1 MRAVVL
7 CGLALLLTG
16 CNAGPKVV
24 IQEQDDTTPA
34 AKAAPPANWEYK
46 TDRTSSWACARSVD
60 NAAELCFR
68 KERGHLD
75 SYLHLPSLE
84 GNPFFCQRGRCLTK
98 LKVDG
103 GPEQTLQGT
112 DDETGGTRIL
122 FFPDP
127 QKLLHEVQRA
137 KVLQVNPPMF
147 GVDQQFVFQVSGLSW
162 K

>member
-7 CGLALLLTG
+7 CGLVLLLTA

-34 AKAAPPANWEYK
+34 PKAAPVSNWEYK

-68 KERGHLD
+68 RERAHLD
-75 SYLHLPSLE
+75 SYLHLPFRE
-84 GNPFFCQRGRCLTK
+84 GNPFFCQRGRCPTK
-98 LKVDG
+98 LRMDA
-103 GPEQTLQGT
+103 GPEQILQGT
-112 DDETGGTRIL
+112 DDDDGGTRIL
-122 FFPDP
+122 FLPDP
-127 QKLLHEVQRA
+127 QKLLHEVQQA
-137 KVLQVNPPMF
+137 KELRVSPPMF
-147 GVDQQFVFQVSGLSW
+147 GVDQQFVFEVGGLHW